1 MKPQL
6 YLQTIVRLTATKY
19 KHVTPTS
26 IHPTI
31 SYVILTQGNQRL
43 ETFSIPSPPMQS
55 IQKQASKHHRQQKKI
70 TTNIQNKTPLFYQ
83 HFQTIK
89 ESITLARSRQSC
101 DCVNVKN
108 PDRHL
113 LRFNVV
119 RSNKQTNEHTLYT
132 RYTFLYLETINITQY
147 NKLRQTTFFTQNKT
161 NWQKLPLR
169 VFQSHVETFS
179 QQTILQAQSTK
190 APQPDQPHIN
200 YSPQDILE
208 GHGLQSNS
216 NSNKCPK
223 CLQIQTKPKKHFQ
236 TYFEW
241 QQNITIF
248 LQ

>member
-1 MKPQL
+1 MQRQPQ
-6 YLQTIVRLTATKY
+6 YTRPSVMSSQPKAINVQ
-19 KHVTPTS
+19 KHSVF
-26 IHPTI
+26 HPHQC
-31 SYVILTQGNQRL
+31 SQ
-43 ETFSIPSPPMQS
+43 F
-55 IQKQASKHHRQQKKI
+55 KSKHQNTTANKKKQRQTFKTKPLYF
-70 TTNIQNKTPLFYQ
+70 TNISKQLKNLSLSLDLDNLATV
-83 HFQTIK
+83 QT
-89 ESITLARSRQSC
+89 Q
-101 DCVNVKN
+101 KN